1 MQRVLCVAL
10 ILVLLSSGLAA
21 ASQLPGEI
29 LQNAADVLREMT
41 QQPDS
46 QQFQN
51 MVGNAY
57 GVAIF
62 PSVIKAGLGIGGR
75 YGEGVVLKHDQ
86 ATGKWY
92 GPYFVEMKGLSY
104 GLQIGVHSISLVLV
118 VATEEGIKSL
128 QEGRVTLGG
137 NLSMAAGPVG
147 RSAEAGT
154 DIQLKASMYSYS
166 MSRGVFAGASLEG
179 STVSN
184 HSSANKLY
192 WNEELT
198 PSEMLTKEAKGTDI
212 QVLLDEL
219 NRIVKEQDR

>member
-1 MQRVLCVAL
+1 
-10 ILVLLSSGLAA
+10 
-21 ASQLPGEI
+21 
-29 LQNAADVLREMT
+29 
-41 QQPDS
+41 
-46 QQFQN
+46 
-51 MVGNAY
+51 
-57 GVAIF
+57 
-62 PSVIKAGLGIGGR
+62 
-75 YGEGVVLKHDQ
+75 
-86 ATGKWY
+86 
-92 GPYFVEMKGLSY
+92 
-104 GLQIGVHSISLVLV
+104 
-118 VATEEGIKSL
+118 
-128 QEGRVTLGG
+128 
-137 NLSMAAGPVG
+137 VG